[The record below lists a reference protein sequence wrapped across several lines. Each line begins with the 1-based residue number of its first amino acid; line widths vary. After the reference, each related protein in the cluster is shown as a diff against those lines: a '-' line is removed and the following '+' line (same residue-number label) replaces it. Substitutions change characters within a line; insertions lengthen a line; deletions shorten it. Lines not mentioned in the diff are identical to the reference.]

1 MVAASRR
8 CHIKQKN
15 HGRCLEMLKAIAAG
29 VAIAVGFGGAVMA
42 QPARTPLPAD
52 PAGVL
57 LVKHDKEDNG
67 HGRKLGHYKQ
77 RGGSDENDDEGRS
90 RRSSARSRTNN
101 YYAPYY
107 NGPPGYGSSYPAPY
121 YAPYYRGY

>member
-1 MVAASRR
+1 
-8 CHIKQKN
+8 
-15 HGRCLEMLKAIAAG
+15 MLKTIAAG
-29 VAIAVGFGGAVMA
+29 VAIAVGFGGVVMA
-42 QPARTPLPAD
+42 QPVRTPLPAD
-52 PAGVL
+52 PAGAV

-77 RGGSDENDDEGRS
+77 RGNDDENDSGDRG

-107 NGPPGYGSSYPAPY
+107 IGPPSYGTSYAPSY
-121 YAPYYRGY
+121 YDYYQPPYYRGY

>member
-1 MVAASRR
+1 
-8 CHIKQKN
+8 
-15 HGRCLEMLKAIAAG
+15 MLKAIAAG

-42 QPARTPLPAD
+42 QPARIPVPAD
-52 PAGVL
+52 PVGAL

-77 RGGSDENDDEGRS
+77 RGNDDENDGGDRS

-101 YYAPYY
+101 NYAPYY
-107 NGPPGYGSSYPAPY
+107 NAPPGYGTSYPAPY
-121 YAPYYRGY
+121 YYPPPYYRGY